1 MYCSNCGAK
10 VGDSKFCS
18 NCGMEQKRSTQNT
31 NDPFAYQYQKQTE
44 PTSNA
49 ALILGVIS
57 LFFSGIILGIVAIV
71 LSFRPEAKNATAV
84 RVLGIIG
91 LIGGIISIV
100 LMIVLSATI

>member
-18 NCGMEQKRSTQNT
+18 NCGMEQKRSVHSE
-31 NDPFAYQYQKQTE
+31 NDPFTSQYQQKEE
-44 PTSNA
+44 PSSNT
-49 ALILGVIS
+49 ALVLGILS
-57 LFFSGIILGIVAIV
+57 LFFAGIILGIVAIV
-71 LSFRPEAKNATAV
+71 LSFRPEAKDATAA

>member
-31 NDPFAYQYQKQTE
+31 NDPFAYQYQKQAE

-57 LFFSGIILGIVAIV
+57 LFFAGIILGIVAIV
-71 LSFRPEAKNATAV
+71 LSYRPEAKDATAA

>member
-31 NDPFAYQYQKQTE
+31 NDPFAYQYQKQAE

-57 LFFSGIILGIVAIV
+57 LFFAGIILGIVAIV
-71 LSFRPEAKNATAV
+71 LSFRPEAKDATAA

>member
-31 NDPFAYQYQKQTE
+31 NDPFAYQYQKQAE

-57 LFFSGIILGIVAIV
+57 LFFAGIILGIVAIV
-71 LSFRPEAKNATAV
+71 LSFRPEAKNATAA

-91 LIGGIISIV
+91 LIGGIIYIV
-100 LMIVLSATI
+100 LRIVLSATI